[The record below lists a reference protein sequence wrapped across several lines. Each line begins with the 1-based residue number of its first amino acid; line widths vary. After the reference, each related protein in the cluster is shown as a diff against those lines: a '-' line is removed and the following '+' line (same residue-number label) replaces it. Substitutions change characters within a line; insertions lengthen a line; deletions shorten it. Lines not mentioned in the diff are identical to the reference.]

1 MLATEEKI
9 EEISEEKTEEIAHK
23 MPTLNH
29 SYICSQ
35 IMRQL
40 LPNEQIEVLPEL
52 TLAIGNGLT
61 PDISIYP
68 KEQIKPDFWN
78 DITRFEQPPLVA
90 IEVVSPSQ
98 NIQDLLE
105 KARLLTNSGAKTVWT
120 IEPFS
125 HSIWVTTEKETRL
138 FHNTIIESE
147 GIKVD
152 FQKIFGSDVS
162 LPA

>member
-1 MLATEEKI
+1 MLAVEETAG
-9 EEISEEKTEEIAHK
+9 EE

-40 LPNEQIEVLPEL
+40 LPNEHIEVLPEL
-52 TLAIGNGLT
+52 TLAIGSGLT
-61 PDISIYP
+61 PDISVYP
-68 KEQIKPDFWN
+68 KEEIKPDFWN
-78 DITRFEQPPLVA
+78 DITRFDKPPLIAVE
-90 IEVVSPSQ
+90 IISPSQ

-105 KARLLTNSGAKTVWT
+105 KAKILTNAGAKAVWT
-120 IEPFS
+120 VEPFS

-138 FHNTIIESE
+138 FHNTKIESE
-147 GIKVD
+147 GITVD
-152 FQKIFGSDVS
+152 FQKIFGVDIS

>member
-1 MLATEEKI
+1 MIGVEETTEELI
-9 EEISEEKTEEIAHK
+9 DE
-23 MPTLNH
+23 MPTLNQ
-29 SYICSQ
+29 SYVCSQ

-61 PDISIYP
+61 PDISVYP
-68 KEQIKPDFWN
+68 KGEIKPNFWS
-78 DITRFEQPPLVA
+78 DITRFEKPPLVA
-90 IEVVSPSQ
+90 IEIISPTQ

-105 KARLLTNSGAKTVWT
+105 KAKVLVQSGAKAVWT

-125 HSIWVTTEKETRL
+125 YSIWVTTEKETRL
-138 FHNTIIESE
+138 FHNTIVESE

-152 FQKIFGSDVS
+152 FQKIFGSDIS
-162 LPA
+162 LSA

>member
-1 MLATEEKI
+1 MIAI
-9 EEISEEKTEEIAHK
+9 EETTDEIINE

-61 PDISIYP
+61 PDISVYP
-68 KEQIKPDFWN
+68 KEEIKPNFWE
-78 DITRFEQPPLVA
+78 DITRFEKPPMLA
-90 IEVVSPSQ
+90 IEVISPSQ

-105 KARLLTNSGAKTVWT
+105 KARLLTSSGAKTVWT

-125 HSIWVTTEKETRL
+125 HSIWVTTEGGTRL
-138 FHNTIIESE
+138 FHNTTIESD

-152 FQKIFGSDVS
+152 FQKIFDVDIS
-162 LPA
+162 LSA

>member
-1 MLATEEKI
+1 MIAI
-9 EEISEEKTEEIAHK
+9 EETTNEIINE

-40 LPNEQIEVLPEL
+40 LPNEHIEVLPEL

-61 PDISIYP
+61 PDISVYP
-68 KEQIKPDFWN
+68 KEEIKPNFWE
-78 DITRFEQPPLVA
+78 DITRFEKPPLLA
-90 IEVVSPSQ
+90 IEIISPSQ

-120 IEPFS
+120 VEPFS
-125 HSIWVTTEKETRL
+125 HSIWVTTEGGTQL
-138 FHNTIIESE
+138 FHNTTIESN

-152 FQKIFGSDVS
+152 FQKIFDVDIS
-162 LPA
+162 LSA

>member
-1 MLATEEKI
+1 MIAVEETI
-9 EEISEEKTEEIAHK
+9 EESINE

-40 LPNEQIEVLPEL
+40 LPNEDLEILPEL

-61 PDISIYP
+61 PDVSVYP
-68 KEQIKPDFWN
+68 KEQIKPNFWK

-90 IEVVSPSQ
+90 VEVVSPSQ

-105 KARLLTNSGAKTVWT
+105 KAQLLVQSGVKTVWT
-120 IEPFS
+120 VEPFS
-125 HSIWVTTEKETRL
+125 RSIWVTNDRGTQL
-138 FHNTIIESE
+138 FHDTIVESE

-152 FQKIFGSDVS
+152 FQKIFASDIS
-162 LPA
+162 LSA

>member
-1 MLATEEKI
+1 MIAVEETTEENTN
-9 EEISEEKTEEIAHK
+9 E

-61 PDISIYP
+61 PDISVYP
-68 KEQIKPDFWN
+68 KEEIKPNFWS
-78 DITRFEQPPLVA
+78 DITRFEKPPLLA
-90 IEVVSPSQ
+90 IEVISPSQ

-105 KARLLTNSGAKTVWT
+105 KAKLLVQSGAKAVWT
-120 IEPFS
+120 IEPFGY
-125 HSIWVTTEKETRL
+125 SIWVTTEKGTKL
-138 FHNTIIESE
+138 FHNATVESE
-147 GIKVD
+147 GVKVD
-152 FQKIFGSDVS
+152 FQRIFGSDIS
-162 LPA
+162 LSA

>member
-1 MLATEEKI
+1 MITV
-9 EEISEEKTEEIAHK
+9 EEITGQIIDE

-40 LPNEQIEVLPEL
+40 LPNERIEVLPEL

-61 PDISIYP
+61 PDISVYL
-68 KEQIKPDFWN
+68 KEEIKPNFWE
-78 DITRFEQPPLVA
+78 DITRFEKPPLLA
-90 IEVVSPSQ
+90 IEVISPSQ

-105 KARLLTNSGAKTVWT
+105 KARLLSNSGAKAVWT

-125 HSIWVTTEKETRL
+125 HSIWVTTENGTQL
-138 FHNTIIESE
+138 FHNTTVESE
-147 GIKVD
+147 EIKVD
-152 FQKIFGSDVS
+152 FQKIFGMDIS
-162 LPA
+162 LSS